1 MWDFFETNMY
11 VYEELLDFTEDPV
24 DMRNWQNKLNAPEF
38 GALKTGYQS
47 NKTAYLKKGF
57 GIFKYHKKTLDHYS
71 VEASFS
77 IF

>member
-1 MWDFFETNMY
+1 MY

-24 DMRNWQNKLNAPEF
+24 DMRNWKNKLNAPEF

-57 GIFKYHKKTLDHYS
+57 GIFKYHKKRWIIILWR
-71 VEASFS
+71 
-77 IF
+77 